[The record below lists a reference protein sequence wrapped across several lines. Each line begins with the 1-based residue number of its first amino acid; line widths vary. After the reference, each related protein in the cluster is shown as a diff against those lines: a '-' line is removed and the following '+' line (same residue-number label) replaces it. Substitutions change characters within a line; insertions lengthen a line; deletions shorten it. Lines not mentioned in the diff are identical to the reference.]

1 MSINQ
6 KIKILQIKFQSKN
19 FEEVVDGCEEILKKE
34 PNNVYVLNL
43 CGLALQNINK
53 INLSVKFFEK
63 AILIEKDNTSA
74 MNNLANTYKGLG
86 KLSLSK
92 KLYLEVL
99 KIDSKN
105 LRALHNFANLK
116 KYLMDFKGAIKLY
129 VKALNLDQKNTII
142 RSNLATAYQ
151 GVGDLIKAKNEALEV
166 LKIDPNNIPS
176 HKLISSMNKY
186 HEGDPHLS
194 EMEKILINEN
204 MISVEDKIDLH
215 YSLGKAYEDI
225 KNFQKSFNH
234 FELANHLK
242 NDHIKYEKKNLE
254 TLSESII
261 KVFRDLDLSKNYKE
275 SNNKNII
282 FIIGMPRSG
291 TTLIEQIISAHKN
304 VSGGGELIYLEDIIN
319 ENFLKENSLI
329 KQKIVEETKNQNN
342 KIENQ
347 YNELLNLHDFKSQ
360 IITDKAPHNFRWIGF
375 IKIFFPNSKIIHCVR
390 KPKDNCLSLFKN
402 NFISSSMNWSYS
414 QKNIARYYNFYYNL
428 MTFWK
433 SKISESIYD
442 IHYESLI
449 NNPDVEIKKLIKFC
463 NLDWDKNCLNFHK
476 KNKTPIK
483 TVSVSQATK
492 PLYGTSI
499 NVSDYYE
506 KNLKI
511 MFKSLNIK

>member
-1 MSINQ
+1 MS
-6 KIKILQIKFQSKN
+6 
-19 FEEVVDGCEEILKKE
+19 
-34 PNNVYVLNL
+34 YVLNL

-142 RSNLATAYQ
+142 RFNLATAYQ

-347 YNELLNLHDFKSQ
+347 YNELLRFNASEPF
-360 IITDKAPHNFRWIGF
+360 ITDKAPLNFRWIGF
-375 IKIFFPNSKIIHCVR
+375 IKIFFPNSKIIHCKR
-390 KPKDNCLSLFKN
+390 DPKDNCLSLFKN

-463 NLDWDKNCLNFHK
+463 NLDWDKNCLNHHK
-476 KNKTPIK
+476 NTKTPIK
-483 TVSVSQATK
+483 TVSISQARQ
-492 PLYGTSI
+492 PVYRTSI

-511 MFKSLNIK
+511 MLIL

>member
-142 RSNLATAYQ
+142 RFNLATAYQ

-347 YNELLNLHDFKSQ
+347 YNELLNLHDF
-360 IITDKAPHNFRWIGF
+360 I
-375 IKIFFPNSKIIHCVR
+375 
-390 KPKDNCLSLFKN
+390 
-402 NFISSSMNWSYS
+402 
-414 QKNIARYYNFYYNL
+414 
-428 MTFWK
+428 
-433 SKISESIYD
+433 
-442 IHYESLI
+442 
-449 NNPDVEIKKLIKFC
+449 
-463 NLDWDKNCLNFHK
+463 
-476 KNKTPIK
+476 
-483 TVSVSQATK
+483 
-492 PLYGTSI
+492 
-499 NVSDYYE
+499 
-506 KNLKI
+506 
-511 MFKSLNIK
+511 

>member
-142 RSNLATAYQ
+142 RFNLATAYQ

-225 KNFQKSFNH
+225 KDFQKSFN
-234 FELANHLK
+234 NHLK